1 MITIS
6 EKQSLLIYIY
16 IFFHHFILLYDC
28 KTISGE
34 KSAEDF
40 HFFSKNYFPGRKYKQ
55 NHLFISD
62 FLQRFVFYTITRMN
76 HPQYNPE
83 SENLLWYKVVND
95 DEKAF
100 EKIFTLF
107 YPALFIY
114 AKKFIEDKSVR
125 EDIIQDVFVS
135 LWEDRK
141 KRLIPSSLRNY
152 LMVSVRNHCLNF
164 LKKEKRIHQYRESAY
179 KEQVVSDEEKDA
191 IYTLTELYDML
202 EKALKKL
209 PDNYRIVFEMHRMEG
224 EKYEDIAKKLN
235 LSLRTVK
242 RYQSQAL
249 EILREDLKDY
259 LPLLYFVC

>member
-1 MITIS
+1 MLIS
-6 EKQSLLIYIY
+6 Y
-16 IFFHHFILLYDC
+16 
-28 KTISGE
+28 
-34 KSAEDF
+34 
-40 HFFSKNYFPGRKYKQ
+40 
-55 NHLFISD
+55 
-62 FLQRFVFYTITRMN
+62 FLQRFALYTITRMN
-76 HPQYNPE
+76 RSQYNPE

-114 AKKFIEDKSVR
+114 AKKYIEDRSVR

-141 KRLIPSSLRNY
+141 KRLITSLRNY
-152 LMVSVRNHCLNF
+152 LMISVRNHCLNF
-164 LKKEKRIHQYRESAY
+164 LKKEKRIRQYQEFVH
-179 KEQVVSDEEKDA
+179 KEQALSDEDKDT
-191 IYTLTELYDML
+191 IYTLTELYDTL

-224 EKYEDIAKKLN
+224 EKYEDIAKKLH

-242 RYQSQAL
+242 RYQSQAM

-259 LPLLYFVC
+259 LPLALLYMLTN